1 MLIQLSFID
10 CTITMN
16 DTHKPNIIMLIYD
29 IESIL
34 SDNYIVDRN
43 MDQLDKI
50 SDEAHDEETN
60 C

>member
-1 MLIQLSFID
+1 
-10 CTITMN
+10 MN

-34 SDNYIVDRN
+34 SDNYIVDRD

>member
-1 MLIQLSFID
+1 MILNRF
-10 CTITMN
+10 
-16 DTHKPNIIMLIYD
+16 
-29 IESIL
+29 L
-34 SDNYIVDRN
+34 SDNYIVDRD